1 MSVAGVA
8 DLTQMIEW
16 VASNGGP
23 QSPAVKYWRQHIGDP
38 GSAAVDAI
46 SPARHVEKA
55 NAAVM
60 LMHGKDDTVV
70 PFEQSEIMAK
80 ALQKQG
86 KAYEL
91 VRLDGEDHWLSRSE
105 TRTRMLQELERFLGE
120 HLGRTGR

>member
-1 MSVAGVA
+1 
-8 DLTQMIEW
+8 
-16 VASNGGP
+16 
-23 QSPAVKYWRQHIGDP
+23 VKYWRQHIGDP
-38 GSAAVDAI
+38 GSAAVSAV
-46 SPARHVEKA
+46 SPARHIEPVR
-55 NAAVM
+55 AAVM

-91 VRLDGEDHWLSRSE
+91 VRLDGEDHWLSRSD